1 MERAQWKEHREL
13 EDQSVSPKLGRFSP
27 HSGPQLSSY
36 PTQETS
42 NRCSI
47 WGGECVAGTQ
57 RWEGADLS
65 LHVLLNFD
73 LCTTYIT

>member
-1 MERAQWKEHREL
+1 MERAQDWESG
-13 EDQSVSPKLGRFSP
+13 DQTASTKLGKLSP

-36 PTQETS
+36 RTQQTS
-42 NRCSI
+42 NSCSI
-47 WGGECVAGTQ
+47 SGRECVAGTQ

-65 LHVLLNFD
+65 LNVLLNFE